1 MIIIIKGIIIGMI
14 VCFPIGP
21 LGILSIQRIINRG
34 WKVGFFSGLGA
45 AVSDIVYSSTA
56 VFGTSFID
64 NIICKHKSLIN
75 GITGVLFLI
84 IGLKI
89 FFNAI
94 KNKEVKEESKKEIL
108 HPAFSNFLLGLSNPM
123 TFLVFLTIFTKVGMK
138 INTEDVAQNILFIVS
153 IFLGSMIFWLLISN
167 LINKSKR
174 NFKIETFY
182 RINKVI
188 GTVITIFGVYSV
200 TLGIFKI

>member
-1 MIIIIKGIIIGMI
+1 
-14 VCFPIGP
+14 
-21 LGILSIQRIINRG
+21 
-34 WKVGFFSGLGA
+34 
-45 AVSDIVYSSTA
+45 
-56 VFGTSFID
+56 
-64 NIICKHKSLIN
+64 
-75 GITGVLFLI
+75 
-84 IGLKI
+84 
-89 FFNAI
+89 
-94 KNKEVKEESKKEIL
+94 
-108 HPAFSNFLLGLSNPM
+108 
-123 TFLVFLTIFTKVGMK
+123 MK

>member
-1 MIIIIKGIIIGMI
+1 
-14 VCFPIGP
+14 
-21 LGILSIQRIINRG
+21 
-34 WKVGFFSGLGA
+34 
-45 AVSDIVYSSTA
+45 
-56 VFGTSFID
+56 
-64 NIICKHKSLIN
+64 
-75 GITGVLFLI
+75 
-84 IGLKI
+84 
-89 FFNAI
+89 
-94 KNKEVKEESKKEIL
+94 
-108 HPAFSNFLLGLSNPM
+108 M